1 MSLLHRDGT
10 CDANSSMCTYN
21 PDGRLKTVCDA
32 YPHESFCPAFM
43 RQGARCVPSCYST
56 PVGHRGGCD
65 AMTLAQC
72 ERKPDN
78 DAPLADRQRFAS
90 ECIEAEPGT
99 GSDPKKCYVGK
110 SDPCEILQ
118 SGEDYFPLACDK
130 KACCPGNKSSAPAPH
145 PHPPAP
151 THKKTQPPAPPAPA
165 PKKPIHHSSF
175 CVIS

>member
-1 MSLLHRDGT
+1 
-10 CDANSSMCTYN
+10 
-21 PDGRLKTVCDA
+21 
-32 YPHESFCPAFM
+32 
-43 RQGARCVPSCYST
+43 
-56 PVGHRGGCD
+56 
-65 AMTLAQC
+65 MTLAQC
-72 ERKPDN
+72 ERKPDD
-78 DAPLADRQRFAS
+78 DAPLQDRQRFAS

-151 THKKTQPPAPPAPA
+151 THKKTQPPAPA